1 MNEDY
6 LQHHGVKGM
15 RWGVIR
21 TTRERHGLKQQMR
34 AANKE
39 ARKRLDEKRWNQLMR
54 DSDIAGNASKRYKV
68 KKASLKANKA
78 SGKISRKDYRSQ
90 KRKAK
95 ESYRKTLRRVG
106 HREAEIG
113 GPNDKDLQKY
123 KAEKKQ
129 NKLNYIRKAY
139 NPKQVTFGR
148 KVFDNMVQGSLLASY
163 KYSTAAYPEASRKKR
178 LGYSFVSGSL
188 AGDAIKRK

>member
-6 LQHHGVKGM
+6 LQHHGVKGT

-21 TTRERHGLKQQMR
+21 TTRERHGLKKQMR

-39 ARKRLDEKRWNQLMR
+39 ARKR
-54 DSDIAGNASKRYKV
+54 Y
-68 KKASLKANKA
+68 
-78 SGKISRKDYRSQ
+78 
-90 KRKAK
+90 
-95 ESYRKTLRRVG
+95 
-106 HREAEIG
+106 
-113 GPNDKDLQKY
+113 DKDFQKY

-178 LGYSFVSGSL
+178 LGYSFVFGTL
-188 AGDAIKRK
+188 AGDVIR